1 MKKSTMCRGLEW
13 VAVLTQFERVTHIPS
28 IAFRHLPPNSARI
41 GYATEET
48 LFMAL
53 LSGERFHFA
62 NVQAVPA
69 AAAIDVNMQL
79 PKHVLKNS
87 IEILY

>member
-1 MKKSTMCRGLEW
+1 MSTDAQHILFGL
-13 VAVLTQFERVTHIPS
+13 
-28 IAFRHLPPNSARI
+28 AFRHFPPNSARI

-69 AAAIDVNMQL
+69 AAAIDVNM
-79 PKHVLKNS
+79 
-87 IEILY
+87 